1 MVGPLPH
8 AMRPESAA
16 DLPKRIRGQR
26 NRLKKPLRLSL
37 RRSFDRATPMCFS
50 TALTLM
56 LSRSAIS
63 RFFNPVTLLSRKT
76 RRHCSESCD
85 TPSSISC
92 RSHERSNS
100 SSQRSATRQRTYP
113 SSVSSPQVPSPRR
126 QVGQHRTREVDLRAP
141 LPQHQKN
148 VLHDILGEVAVVNQT
163 ESPDA
168 QRLVMH
174 QKELPEIGRMSV
186 QFLHLLKSGR
196 YGRPQSSESIFKYTK
211 TRSHPEVFRE
221 NNAKRPKPNG
231 TSFRTALLCRRLLA
245 AGVPEN
251 KPLPVRCFFGIETK
265 VRESLPHFV
274 SNSQTPPFIYWN
286 TANYPEQ
293 QK

>member
-1 MVGPLPH
+1 M
-8 AMRPESAA
+8 
-16 DLPKRIRGQR
+16 
-26 NRLKKPLRLSL
+26 
-37 RRSFDRATPMCFS
+37 
-50 TALTLM
+50 
-56 LSRSAIS
+56 
-63 RFFNPVTLLSRKT
+63 
-76 RRHCSESCD
+76 
-85 TPSSISC
+85 
-92 RSHERSNS
+92 
-100 SSQRSATRQRTYP
+100 
-113 SSVSSPQVPSPRR
+113 
-126 QVGQHRTREVDLRAP
+126 
-141 LPQHQKN
+141 
-148 VLHDILGEVAVVNQT
+148 NQT

>member
-1 MVGPLPH
+1 MPKPRKIELLFAAVGNQ
-8 AMRPESAA
+8 AA
-16 DLPKRIRGQR
+16 DISVERI
-26 NRLKKPLRLSL
+26 KPAGA
-37 RRSFDRATPMCFS
+37 F
-50 TALTLM
+50 
-56 LSRSAIS
+56 
-63 RFFNPVTLLSRKT
+63 
-76 RRHCSESCD
+76 
-85 TPSSISC
+85 
-92 RSHERSNS
+92 
-100 SSQRSATRQRTYP
+100 ATRFAAAEAIDAP
-113 SSVSSPQVPSPRR
+113 VPHGRR

-174 QKELPEIGRMSV
+174 QKELPELGRMSV

-211 TRSHPEVFRE
+211 TRPHPEVFRE

-231 TSFRTALLCRRLLA
+231 MSFRTALFRRRLLA

-251 KPLPVRCFFGIETK
+251 KSLPVRCFFGIETK

-274 SNSQTPPFIYWN
+274 SDSQTPPFYLLEYSKLPQN
-286 TANYPEQ
+286 NRNDSNHSDRRRYRNST
-293 QK
+293 